1 MILFI
6 MLIIIATTTIIITT
20 MIEIKLIIKCRGR
33 SRASTT
39 NNSMLFVI
47 TLYNSRKPLT
57 NITKI
62 SKSDVMWVI
71 YAALKQLIHHLT
83 WWIGV
88 HNAAWIRCL
97 ELSPLWL
104 LKNTCNGYITVTFEC
119 KGHRLDFWCHLS
131 KIMLDN
137 ISCNMWEV
145 E

>member
-1 MILFI
+1 MILLI

-83 WWIGV
+83 
-88 HNAAWIRCL
+88 
-97 ELSPLWL
+97 
-104 LKNTCNGYITVTFEC
+104 
-119 KGHRLDFWCHLS
+119 
-131 KIMLDN
+131 
-137 ISCNMWEV
+137 
-145 E
+145 